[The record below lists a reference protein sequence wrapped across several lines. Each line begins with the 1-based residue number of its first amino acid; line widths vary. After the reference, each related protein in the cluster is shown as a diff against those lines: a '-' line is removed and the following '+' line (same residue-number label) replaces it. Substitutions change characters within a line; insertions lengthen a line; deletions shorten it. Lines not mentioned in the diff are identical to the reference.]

1 MLQPL
6 YSCRRSTNRRLG
18 GSRAHLDIFGMRKN
32 YYPCKRVEPL
42 IIKAT
47 EFDMRDISTYYKKC
61 KVDTIQLCFNL
72 LKPSGF
78 FTYHLV

>member
-6 YSCRRSTNRRLG
+6 YFCGRSTNRRLG
-18 GSRAHLDIFGMRKN
+18 GPRAHLDIFGMRKN
-32 YYPCKRVEPL
+32 SYPCKGVEPL

-47 EFDMRDISTYYKKC
+47 EFDMRDTNTYKKC
-61 KVDTIQLCFNL
+61 NVGTIQLCFNL